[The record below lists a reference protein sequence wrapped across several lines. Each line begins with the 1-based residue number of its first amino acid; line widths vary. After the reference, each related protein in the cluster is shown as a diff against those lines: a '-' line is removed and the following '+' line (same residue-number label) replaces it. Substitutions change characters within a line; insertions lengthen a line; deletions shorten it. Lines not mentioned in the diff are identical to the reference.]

1 MITKIIQI
9 DGSEHA
15 IAANGDVRKRA
26 CYQIKSEDVS
36 ANGDGTYSIP
46 GITDAKN
53 ADYAITMDT
62 CDMYKHDEDLHAW
75 WKQ

>member
-15 IAANGDVRKRA
+15 IMPGGDPRKRA
-26 CYQIKSEDVS
+26 CYQIKDADVT

-46 GITDAKN
+46 GITDARN
-53 ADYAITMDT
+53 ADLASTMDT
-62 CDMYKHDEDLHAW
+62 CRLFKFDEDINAW
-75 WKQ
+75 WEQ

>member
-15 IAANGDVRKRA
+15 IAPNGDVRKRA
-26 CYQIKSEDVS
+26 CYQIKSADVT
-36 ANGDGTYSIP
+36 ANGNGTYSIP

-53 ADYAITMDT
+53 ADLASAMDT
-62 CDMYKHDEDLHAW
+62 CDCYKYDEELQAW
-75 WKQ
+75 WMQ